1 MWRRPLFGMSLKSIS
16 NCQWKSNVRVGLED
30 ESETGGRSVL
40 SPSLGAS
47 ACPPLLLLYPRF
59 RHSPGRLMQ
68 SEAKAMAHD
77 LPARERFGE
86 DVSRHVVGWAVH
98 HVDGPARNNLSDE
111 METDVDVLF
120 ARVIVIVRREFDCR
134 LVIAEQRRL
143 ALQ

>member
-16 NCQWKSNVRVGLED
+16 NCQWKSNEPVALED
-30 ESETGGRSVL
+30 ESETGGRSAL
-40 SPSLGAS
+40 SPSLDAS
-47 ACPPLLLLYPRF
+47 ARPPLLLLCPGF

-68 SEAKAMAHD
+68 SEAKAMAHN
-77 LPARERFGE
+77 LPAREHFGE
-86 DVSRHVVGWAVH
+86 DVSRHVIGWAVH

-111 METDVDVLF
+111 METNVDVF
-120 ARVIVIVRREFDCR
+120 CPRVIVVVRCEFECC